1 MRDTGAGRFGEECT
15 RTPPP
20 ALAGGASPIACPIGG
35 HLCRPPPPPPPGF
48 AGLTAPAAFADLS
61 GRTAVVTGASSG
73 IGAAVA
79 RQFAA
84 AGAGVFVACRS
95 SAGRLDA
102 VAEATAAVGRFVG
115 DLAEPDARNALL
127 DAVADGPGVPNIWVN
142 NAGADLLTGAGR
154 SLDYAAKLAAL
165 LDVDVTATALLSK
178 AIGSEMAERG
188 SGVILN
194 VGWDQAATG
203 MDGDSG
209 ELFAAAK
216 AAVMAYTRSL
226 AVSLAPA
233 VRVNCVAPG
242 WIKTAW
248 GESAPDEWQARVM
261 RETPLRRWG
270 TPEDVARCA
279 RWLCSD
285 DAAFV
290 TGQIVNVNGGAVR

>member
-1 MRDTGAGRFGEECT
+1 MSD
-15 RTPPP
+15 PMPP
-20 ALAGGASPIACPIGG
+20 AEA
-35 HLCRPPPPPPPGF
+35 GF
-48 AGLTAPAAFADLS
+48 ARLD

-73 IGAAVA
+73 IGAAIA

-84 AGAGVFVACRS
+84 AGAGVFLACRS
-95 SAGRLDA
+95 SRFDLLSLCGELDA
-102 VAEATAAVGRFVG
+102 AGHFVG
-115 DLAEPDARNALL
+115 DLRDVDRHDRLL
-127 DAVADGPGVPNIWVN
+127 AAVAEDVGVPDVWVN
-142 NAGADLLTGAGR
+142 NAGVDLLTGPGR
-154 SLDYAAKLAAL
+154 SMSYEEKLLAL
-165 LDVDVTATALLSK
+165 LEVDVAASVLLSK
-178 AIGSEMAERG
+178 RVGAVMAGAG

-216 AAVMAYTRSL
+216 AAVMAFTKSL

-248 GESAPDEWQARVM
+248 GDSAPAEWQARVL
-261 RETPLRRWG
+261 RETPLNRWG

-285 DAAFV
+285 EAAFV
-290 TGQIVNVNGGAVR
+290 TGQVVNVNGGAVR

>member
-1 MRDTGAGRFGEECT
+1 MPT
-15 RTPPP
+15 RGP
-20 ALAGGASPIACPIGG
+20 GGTCPIGG
-35 HLCRPPPPPPPGF
+35 HRCRLPPSRSPAADRLSDAP
-48 AGLTAPAAFADLS
+48 APAAFADLS

-73 IGAAVA
+73 IGAAIA

-84 AGAGVFVACRS
+84 AGASVFVACRS
-95 SAGRLDA
+95 SGGRLEKLA
-102 VAEATAAVGRFVG
+102 GETAAVGRFVG
-115 DLAEPDARNALL
+115 DLAEPDVRNALL
-127 DAVADGPGVPNIWVN
+127 DAVADGVGVPDIWVN
-142 NAGADLLTGAGR
+142 NAGVDLLTGAGR

-178 AIGSEMAERG
+178 AVGTEMAERA

-203 MDGDSG
+203 MGGDSG

-216 AAVMAYTRSL
+216 AAVMAFTRSL

-248 GESAPDEWQARVM
+248 GDSAPPEWQARVI
-261 RETPLRRWG
+261 RETPLKRWG
-270 TPEDVARCA
+270 TPEDIARCA

-285 DAAFV
+285 EAAFV
-290 TGQIVNVNGGAVR
+290 TGQVVNVNGGAVR

>member
-1 MRDTGAGRFGEECT
+1 MKN
-15 RTPPP
+15 
-20 ALAGGASPIACPIGG
+20 AGGRGPPLTPRFRHDHRARPAGTAAAPKLPFRSPA
-35 HLCRPPPPPPPGF
+35 
-48 AGLTAPAAFADLS
+48 AGSRRLTARSNPAAFAGLD

-79 RQFAA
+79 REFAA
-84 AGAGVFVACRS
+84 AGAEVFVACRS
-95 SAGRLDA
+95 SAGRLEKLAADIG
-102 VAEATAAVGRFVG
+102 AVGRFVG
-115 DLAEPDARNALL
+115 DLAEPDVRNALL
-127 DAVADGPGVPNIWVN
+127 DAVADGPGVPDIWVN
-142 NAGADLLTGAGR
+142 NAGVDLLTGSGR
-154 SLDYAAKLAAL
+154 DLDYAAKLAAL

-178 AIGSEMAERG
+178 AVGAEMAARG

-203 MDGDSG
+203 MGGDSG

-216 AAVMAYTRSL
+216 AAVMALTRSL

-248 GESAPDEWQARVM
+248 GESAPDGWQARVL
-261 RETPLRRWG
+261 RETPLDRWG
-270 TPEDVARCA
+270 TPEDIARCA

-285 DAAFV
+285 AAAFV
-290 TGQIVNVNGGAVR
+290 TGQVVNVNGGAVR

>member
-1 MRDTGAGRFGEECT
+1 MPT
-15 RTPPP
+15 RGP
-20 ALAGGASPIACPIGG
+20 GGTCPIGG
-35 HLCRPPPPPPPGF
+35 HRCRLPPSRSPAADRLSDAP
-48 AGLTAPAAFADLS
+48 APAAFADLS

-73 IGAAVA
+73 IGAAIA

-84 AGAGVFVACRS
+84 AGASVFVACRS
-95 SAGRLDA
+95 SGGRLEKLA
-102 VAEATAAVGRFVG
+102 GETAAVGRFVG
-115 DLAEPDARNALL
+115 DLAEPDVRNALL
-127 DAVADGPGVPNIWVN
+127 DAVADGVGVPDIWVN
-142 NAGADLLTGAGR
+142 NAGVDLLTGAGR

-178 AIGSEMAERG
+178 AVGTEMAERA

-216 AAVMAYTRSL
+216 AAVMAFTRSL

-248 GESAPDEWQARVM
+248 GETAPDEWRDRVM
-261 RETPLRRWG
+261 RETPLKRWG

-290 TGQIVNVNGGAVR
+290 TGQVVNVNGGAVR